1 MRFRLNL
8 IGILADIKQALLN
21 VEMSNDQKDFLRF
34 LWYDTNDLKIVIY
47 RFLRVIF
54 GLTSSPFLLNAT
66 IRHHLSK
73 YIQFERNF
81 IEKFLEDLYGD
92 GTTSDTKSIEEG
104 KEFYVKTKK
113 MMAEAGFD
121 LRKWKTN
128 SKELQKYFDNK
139 ETPIECNNKIVDD
152 LSYLDTEVCSE
163 ESTYAR
169 VLGVEWDVESDTF
182 VFRFDKF
189 IDLAKSMSATKR
201 NNLKVSASFYD
212 PLGLISP
219 ATARVKCIFQLLCK
233 DGYEWDKEVNNEINN
248 IWLSFLADRFC
259 FVNLNEKVIL
269 IELNGFADSS
279 NTVYCAVVY
288 LKVVTSAVKVFF
300 LASKTKVIPLKVL
313 NILRLLWC
321 VLLAKLMK
329 EIKEAI
335 RSRVLIDDTYCWTES
350 CCIMLDKG

>member
-1 MRFRLNL
+1 M
-8 IGILADIKQALLN
+8 I
-21 VEMSNDQKDFLRF
+21 
-34 LWYDTNDLKIVIY
+34 
-47 RFLRVIF
+47 
-54 GLTSSPFLLNAT
+54 
-66 IRHHLSK
+66 
-73 YIQFERNF
+73 
-81 IEKFLEDLYGD
+81 
-92 GTTSDTKSIEEG
+92 
-104 KEFYVKTKK
+104 
-113 MMAEAGFD
+113 
-121 LRKWKTN
+121 
-128 SKELQKYFDNK
+128 
-139 ETPIECNNKIVDD
+139 
-152 LSYLDTEVCSE
+152 YLDTEVCSE

-288 LKVVTSAVKVFF
+288 LKVVTSSAVKVFF
-300 LASKTKVIPLKVL
+300 LASKTEVTPLKV
-313 NILRLLWC
+313 
-321 VLLAKLMK
+321 
-329 EIKEAI
+329 
-335 RSRVLIDDTYCWTES
+335 
-350 CCIMLDKG
+350 